1 MNGRAALPL
10 AGGYEPPLRV
20 QKRRCKRKGRVPVM
34 IKIDISNVWGNVE
47 FADLMEIEKE
57 VSAAHASLHQ

>member
-1 MNGRAALPL
+1 
-10 AGGYEPPLRV
+10 
-20 QKRRCKRKGRVPVM
+20 M
-34 IKIDISNVWGNVE
+34 IKVDISNVWGNVE